1 MGRIVMQA
9 NTSVRAN
16 EHGVARRRLDSRGF
30 TIVETA
36 TTLTVMFILAG
47 ALAPIVSDS
56 VSTARAVKAANDSR
70 LIATGM
76 IQFERDLGSSVIG
89 DGAVSVSGGSAVAGA
104 PGRRAAVLVSD
115 GDEPEVSGESAADTP
130 DFRKKFLLNKPG
142 LAAPQSG
149 RAARRAW
156 LEAATGL
163 IDDHLITNRA
173 GHRLK
178 RPSDTA
184 GWNGPYISAVIKSDP
199 WGKRYLVNTGWLS
212 GGASAADENGDM
224 RRAVFV
230 VSAGDNGVIDTPF
243 DQPIND
249 ASLQGDDI
257 GIRIQ

>member
-1 MGRIVMQA
+1 M
-9 NTSVRAN
+9 
-16 EHGVARRRLDSRGF
+16 VAHASEDAKARGTRTLLASRGF

-76 IQFERDLGSSVIG
+76 IQFERDLGSVVMGDSV
-89 DGAVSVSGGSAVAGA
+89 VSGSGSTGAGA
-104 PGRRAAVLVSD
+104 SGRRAAVLVSD
-115 GDEPEVSGESAADTP
+115 GDAPEAGADSETDAP
-130 DFRKKFLLNKPG
+130 DFRKRFLLNKPG
-142 LAAPQSG
+142 LVAPQSG
-149 RAARRAW
+149 RAARHAW

-173 GHRLK
+173 GHRVK
-178 RPSDTA
+178 RPSDTS

-199 WGKRYLVNTGWLS
+199 WGKRYMVNTGWLS
-212 GGASAADENGDM
+212 GGATAADEKGDM

-230 VSAGDNGVIDTPF
+230 VSAGDNGVIDTPY

-257 GIRIQ
+257 GVRIQ